1 MEYKKNSMS
10 RIADKVGK
18 LPAGLRSTVLSMMFG
33 KIVPFL
39 STAGLRFEDVG
50 HQRLTVSIRNRKKV
64 QNHIRGV
71 HAAAMALLAE
81 TSTGFVVGMNMPDDK
96 LMLLKSMKV
105 NYVRR
110 SQGDMRAVASL
121 SLEQIQLMHDTEKG
135 EVLVPVQ
142 VTDESGEAPIEC
154 EMLWAWIPKKR
165 PEQGAAA

>member
-71 HAAAMALLAE
+71 HAAAMRCWQRLR
-81 TSTGFVVGMNMPDDK
+81 P
-96 LMLLKSMKV
+96 
-105 NYVRR
+105 
-110 SQGDMRAVASL
+110 AS
-121 SLEQIQLMHDTEKG
+121 S
-135 EVLVPVQ
+135 
-142 VTDESGEAPIEC
+142 SA
-154 EMLWAWIPKKR
+154 
-165 PEQGAAA
+165 